1 MDAVEFF
8 NEKSRLTKGCTID
21 CVKCKLS
28 SYNNGFELSCS
39 DFECKYPEKAIETL
53 EQWSEEN
60 PPVTNL
66 DKFKEVK
73 DNILKTF
80 NLSEYDF
87 ECDFECD
94 CYGTKLPCILCK
106 IFHNCDEYE
115 EFWDSEYKGDE
126 K

>member
-1 MDAVEFF
+1 MDAVKFLK
-8 NEKSRLTKGCTID
+8 EKDRLTK
-21 CVKCKLS
+21 KCGISCLECRLS
-28 SYNNGFELSCS
+28 ESNNKMGIPCYELTN
-39 DFECKYPEKAIETL
+39 KYPEKHVEIVEK
-53 EQWSEEN
+53 WSEEN

-87 ECDFECD
+87 ECD

-106 IFHNCDEYE
+106 KFHNCDECR
-115 EFWDSEYKGDE
+115 EFWNSEYKGDE